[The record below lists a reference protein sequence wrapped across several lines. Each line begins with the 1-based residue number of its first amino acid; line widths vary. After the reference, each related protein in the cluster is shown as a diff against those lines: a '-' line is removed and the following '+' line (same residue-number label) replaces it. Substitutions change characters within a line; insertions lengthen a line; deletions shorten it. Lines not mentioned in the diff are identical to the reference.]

1 MGRLVPATTST
12 PGTSLRVHHGL
23 VERRASHEVAEDNHA
38 VVPLSGRRNDIC
50 QLLGELA
57 CLVLVERDN
66 IELLLRASDHLDG
79 AVETNGK
86 VSVTSEHKSDH
97 ASPPLTGFFITP
109 HRLEDFWFQQGTSLL
124 RPSCFSVTGYYHVS
138 TNATLQDLR
147 N

>member
-1 MGRLVPATTST
+1 MAWLNGVPPMRSQKTIT
-12 PGTSLRVHHGL
+12 PSF
-23 VERRASHEVAEDNHA
+23 
-38 VVPLSGRRNDIC
+38 LSADAGNDIC

-66 IELLLRASDHLDG
+66 IELLLRASNHLDG

-124 RPSCFSVTGYYHVS
+124 RPSCFSVAGYYHVS
-138 TNATLQDLR
+138 TNATLQDLPHLVQR
-147 N
+147 KLGYSLLHAVYG